1 MFHIRRAEIKKS
13 VGLFGLIALAAM
25 ADVSALA
32 QSKMHYLSG
41 GNAFPVWQKI
51 TVSNSGSNFTVTCVP
66 ATANC
71 GTATVAKAAALTQSV
86 TLYALPAN
94 GYIAACPQI
103 KTTTAFAGTPA
114 TLTATLGTTESATFF
129 LSSLY
134 NLLTAA
140 SNTNFAPATG
150 LCPGL
155 GSTTR
160 AGTNVLVNLIAT
172 VGNVSTISSGAVE
185 VQLLV
190 SVIQ

>member
-1 MFHIRRAEIKKS
+1 MRLLIGFLLLAE
-13 VGLFGLIALAAM
+13 ALCGQAA
-25 ADVSALA
+25 
-32 QSKMHYLSG
+32 KMHYFST
-41 GNAFPVWQKI
+41 GNPFPVWEKI
-51 TVSNSGSNFTVTCVP
+51 TVANSGSNFTVTCVP
-66 ATANC
+66 ATTNC

-103 KTTTAFAGTPA
+103 KTTTVFAGTPA

-160 AGTNVLVNLIAT
+160 AGTNILMNLIAT
-172 VGNVSTISSGAVE
+172 VGNVSTISGGVVE

-190 SVIQ
+190 SIVQ